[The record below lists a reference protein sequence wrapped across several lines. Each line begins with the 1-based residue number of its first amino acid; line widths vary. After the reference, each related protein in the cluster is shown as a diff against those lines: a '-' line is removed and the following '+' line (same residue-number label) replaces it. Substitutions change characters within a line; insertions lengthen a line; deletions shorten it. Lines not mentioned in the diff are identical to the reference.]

1 MRISLRKVTQK
12 DLPFLLK
19 IQKES
24 FMPLLEKYDDRD
36 LNPALDTIER
46 LESRMKNSDTFFIV
60 FEEEKIGALTLN
72 LVDSETIRLNRLFVS
87 PSFQG
92 KGLAQEA
99 MKEAE
104 RLHSPC
110 MNWELMT
117 IKEESRLQHLYEK
130 FGYEK
135 TGVEKKGTDTMTL
148 VQYCKVGGACR
159 EE

>member
-60 FEEEKIGALTLN
+60 FKEEKIGALTLN
-72 LVDSETIRLNRLFVS
+72 SVDSETIRLNRLFVS

-104 RLHSPC
+104 RLHSTC

-117 IKEESRLQHLYEK
+117 IKEESKLQHLYEK
-130 FGYEK
+130 FGYKK

-148 VQYCKVGGACR
+148 VQYRKVGGACR